1 MHIEFII
8 RTENTVKN
16 VVLFG
21 SFDNWQEGHNLESN
35 IYEISGQKIWSCGLD
50 LDYGRY
56 EYKYVADSEWRLNND
71 EPTCVSNIGT
81 INNVFEFDENTFL
94 YHDMWRQFLLDVKI
108 YYLKEGL
115 PLPLDDLEAK
125 SHTRGVERSGYLN

>member
-1 MHIEFII
+1 MYIKFVIK
-8 RTENTVKN
+8 TENTVKN

-81 INNVFEFDENTFL
+81 INNVFEFDENTFQINVI
-94 YHDMWRQFLLDVKI
+94 REIV
-108 YYLKEGL
+108 
-115 PLPLDDLEAK
+115 
-125 SHTRGVERSGYLN
+125 RGFFTIFFTNLNIF